1 MYVKHDGRVFPCCQS
16 YHLDGEPIGDLRDE
30 SLDEIFNS
38 AKMRGLRRLHA
49 EGRAGEIDMCAR
61 CSTAVPHPLLVA
73 GSLALHG
80 KWVRRALPLVEG
92 LVYRAKLS
100 KLLTPSR
107 ELVQIAPVPAKKE

>member
-1 MYVKHDGRVFPCCQS
+1 
-16 YHLDGEPIGDLRDE
+16 
-30 SLDEIFNS
+30 
-38 AKMRGLRRLHA
+38 MRELRRLHA

-107 ELVQIAPVPAKKE
+107 ELVQIAPVPAKKD